1 MRYKELGNTGEKVSA
16 VALGTWALG
25 NDAWGSVRD
34 EESVST
40 IRKAM
45 DLGINLIDTAPAYGV
60 GHSEEVVGKAIEGR
74 RHEVLIST
82 KCGTVKKDGVRT
94 RNLKPEAI
102 RQELDDSLRR
112 LNTDYIDIYLLHW
125 PDPNTPL
132 EDTIEE
138 IVKLKKTGK
147 FRYFGVSNFDVDA
160 LKRIS
165 AITPVECFQPQYSLL
180 SRSRMEEIA
189 YCHQHQ
195 IGCTS
200 YGSLAGGILTGK
212 FKEKPIFSPGD
223 TRSSF
228 YPFFEEPLWSKSVEL
243 IAALQRIAKRYEKPL
258 SQLAINFANQNERI
272 TSTLVGAKTPKQVAE
287 NGAACDWLIAQ
298 EDMVRIEDLYQKI
311 FAGTR
316 G

>member
-1 MRYKELGNTGEKVSA
+1 MRYKDLGNTGEKVSA

-34 EESVST
+34 EESIST
-40 IRKAM
+40 IRKAI

-60 GHSEEVVGKAIEGR
+60 GHSEEVVGKAVEGR

-138 IVKLKKTGK
+138 IAKLKKSGK
-147 FRYFGVSNFDVDA
+147 FRYFGVSNFDVEA

-165 AITPVECFQPQYSLL
+165 AITPVDCFQPHYSLL
-180 SRSRMEEIA
+180 SRNRMEEIA
-189 YCHQHQ
+189 YCHQHK

-212 FKEKPIFSPGD
+212 FKEKPVFSPGD

-243 IAALQRIAKRYEKPL
+243 IAALQKIADTYEKPL
-258 SQLAINFANQNERI
+258 AQLAINFANQNEMI

-287 NGAACDWLIAQ
+287 NSASCDWLISQ

-311 FAGTR
+311 FTGVR